1 MIGVTLGIRP
11 RTIGTIGLSLTA
23 FSVLRARLTAGQ
35 NATLFVNG
43 DSTAHAE
50 AGPFQQFAM
59 MLGELHD
66 TTVVLHRWAEWE
78 TNAATGPKA
87 YAEPVTL
94 RAGKGATLA
103 VYLATL
109 PGGMAGYMLAE
120 QRAAALNI
128 PRPDLCILHQ
138 GHNMQTFEVPGGIL
152 SSGRSSLLG
161 PLGMTEWQWPG
172 TPQLITTQNPWRD
185 GTGYDKVYQAILDLA
200 RAHPNLT
207 LVDTHAA
214 FLAKAKDAALYRDN
228 IHPNDAG
235 SRLIA
240 RTLFDSY
247 LTSASDSGFQ
257 TPCWPK
263 LPAANLI
270 GNGDFTDWSG
280 SAPTGWGLTS
290 PGSATKTTE
299 IIFSP
304 SFASSLALYAN
315 GSQTAGLTRY
325 FRNAEAA
332 AMIGRTIS
340 FAVLYKNNEKQ
351 RLPYIM
357 LVAKSG
363 GAVRTIIC
371 SALQF
376 GGANISGNSGWMWA
390 IANGIAI
397 DPDMSPTG
405 YNFYLRILP
414 AFGTSA
420 PTSNEPVHIQRIIAV
435 EGDLPKGNLV
445 QWRNG

>member
-1 MIGVTLGIRP
+1 MIGLTLGIRP
-11 RTIGTIGLSLTA
+11 RNMGDIGFSLTA
-23 FSVLRARLTAGQ
+23 FSPLRARLAAGQ
-35 NATLFVNG
+35 NATIFVNG

-59 MLGELHD
+59 MLGDLHD
-66 TTVVLHRWAEWE
+66 ATVVLYRWAEWE
-78 TNAATGPKA
+78 TSAATGPKT
-87 YAEPVTL
+87 YATPVTL
-94 RAGKGATLA
+94 RAGKEATLTL
-103 VYLATL
+103 YLATL

-120 QRAAALNI
+120 QRAAALKI
-128 PRPDLCILHQ
+128 PRPDLCIMHQ
-138 GHNMQTFEVPGGIL
+138 GHNMQTFEASGGIL
-152 SSGRSSLLG
+152 SSGRSTLLG
-161 PLGMTEWQWPG
+161 PLGMTEWQWPNA
-172 TPQLITTQNPWRD
+172 PQLITTQNPWRD
-185 GTGYDKVYQAILDLA
+185 GTGYDRVYQAILDLA

-214 FLAKAKDAALYRDN
+214 FLAKGKDAALYRDN
-228 IHPNDAG
+228 IHPNEAG

-247 LTSASDSGFQ
+247 LGSARDNNFQ

-270 GNGDFTDWSG
+270 GNGDFTDWTG
-280 SAPTGWGLTS
+280 SVPTGWGMTS

-304 SFASSLALYAN
+304 SFASSLALYPN
-315 GSQTAGLTRY
+315 GSQIAGLTRN
-325 FRNAEAA
+325 FRNAEAIS
-332 AMIGRTIS
+332 MIGRTVS

-351 RLPYIM
+351 RLPYVT

-363 GAVRTIIC
+363 GAVRTIVC

-376 GGANISGNSGWMWA
+376 GGANTSGNSGWMWA

-397 DPDMSPTG
+397 DPDINPAG

-435 EGDLPKGNLV
+435 EGDLPKGNLIS
-445 QWRNG
+445 

>member
-11 RTIGTIGLSLTA
+11 QNIAVTGLSASAL
-23 FSVLRARLTAGQ
+23 SPLRALLTAGR
-35 NATLFVNG
+35 NATIFVNG

-50 AGPFQQFAM
+50 AGPFQQFAV
-59 MLGELHD
+59 MLGDLHD
-66 TTVVLHRWAEWE
+66 ANVILYRWAEWE

-87 YAEPVTL
+87 YADPITL
-94 RAGKGATLA
+94 RTGKGATLTL
-103 VYLATL
+103 YLATL

-120 QRAAALNI
+120 QREAAVRI
-128 PRPDLCILHQ
+128 PRPDLCIMHH

-152 SSGRSSLLG
+152 SSGRASLLG

-185 GTGYDKVYQAILDLA
+185 GTGYDKVYQAILELA

-214 FLAKAKDAALYRDN
+214 FLAKGKDTALYRDN
-228 IHPNDAG
+228 IHPNDTG
-235 SRLIA
+235 SRLVA
-240 RTLFDSY
+240 RTLFDAY
-247 LTSASDSGFQ
+247 LASASNSGFE

-270 GNGDFTDWSG
+270 GNGDFIDWSG
-280 SAPTGWGLTS
+280 SIPTGWGLTS
-290 PGSATKTTE
+290 PGSAIKTTE
-299 IIFSP
+299 VIFSS
-304 SFASSLALYAN
+304 SFTSTLALYAN

-325 FRNAEAA
+325 FRNSEAA

-340 FAVLYKNNEKQ
+340 FGVLYKNNEKQ
-351 RLPYIM
+351 RLPYVT
-357 LVAKSG
+357 LVVKSG
-363 GAVRTIIC
+363 GAIRTISC

-397 DPDMSPTG
+397 DADTSLSG
-405 YNFYLRILP
+405 YNFYMRILP

-420 PTSNEPVHIQRIIAV
+420 PASNEPVHIQRVIAV
-435 EGDLPKGNLV
+435 EGDLPRGNLIS
-445 QWRNG
+445 

>member
-1 MIGVTLGIRP
+1 MIGLTLGIRP
-11 RTIGTIGLSLTA
+11 RNMGDIGFSLTA
-23 FSVLRARLTAGQ
+23 FSPLRARLAAGQ
-35 NATLFVNG
+35 NATIFVNG

-59 MLGELHD
+59 MLGDLHD
-66 TTVVLHRWAEWE
+66 TTVVLYRWAEWE
-78 TNAATGPKA
+78 TSAATGPKT
-87 YAEPVTL
+87 YAPPVTL
-94 RAGKGATLA
+94 RAGKGATLTL
-103 VYLATL
+103 YLATL

-120 QRAAALNI
+120 QRAAALKI
-128 PRPDLCILHQ
+128 PRPDLCIMHH
-138 GHNMQTFEVPGGIL
+138 GHNMQTFEAPGGIL
-152 SSGRSSLLG
+152 SSGRSTLLG
-161 PLGMTEWQWPG
+161 PLGMTEWQWPNA
-172 TPQLITTQNPWRD
+172 PQLITTQNPWRD

-200 RAHPNLT
+200 RSHPNLT

-214 FLAKAKDAALYRDN
+214 FLAKGKDTALYRDN
-228 IHPNDAG
+228 VHPNETG

-247 LTSASDSGFQ
+247 QGSAGDNSFQ

-270 GNGDFTDWSG
+270 GNGDFTDWAG
-280 SAPTGWGLTS
+280 SVPTGWSMTP
-290 PGSATKTTE
+290 PGSATKATD

-304 SFASSLALYAN
+304 SFASSLALYPN
-315 GSQTAGLTRY
+315 GSQIAGLTRN
-325 FRNAEAA
+325 FRNAEAI
-332 AMIGRTIS
+332 AMIGRTVS

-351 RLPYIM
+351 RLPYIT
-357 LVAKSG
+357 LVTKSG
-363 GAVRTIIC
+363 GSVRTIAC

-376 GGANISGNSGWMWA
+376 GGANIFGNSGWMWA
-390 IANGIAI
+390 IANGVAI
-397 DPDMSPTG
+397 DHDINPTG

-435 EGDLPKGNLV
+435 EGDLPKGNLIS
-445 QWRNG
+445 